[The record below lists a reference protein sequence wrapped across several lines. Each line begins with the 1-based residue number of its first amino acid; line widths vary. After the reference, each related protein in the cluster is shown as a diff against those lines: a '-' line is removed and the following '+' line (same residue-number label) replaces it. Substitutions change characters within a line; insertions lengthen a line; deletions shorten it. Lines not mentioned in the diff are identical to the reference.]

1 MLTRPKSKEQVII
14 DPHES
19 WKEFFS
25 SMINFSDPKVVPV
38 SKLPKDYDPSKRRFQ
53 SLKSLVNW
61 RNQNLIESY
70 QPSSEQNEIQ
80 SDLERNELVANNNGN

>member
-1 MLTRPKSKEQVII
+1 MII
-14 DPHES
+14 DPNES

-38 SKLPKDYDPSKRRFQ
+38 SKLPKDFDPSQRRFH

-61 RNQNLIESY
+61 RNQNLIENY
-70 QPSSEQNEIQ
+70 QPNSENNEIH
-80 SDLERNELVANNNGN
+80 SDLERNDLVVNNNGSLGLNNPV